1 MTTWNNVQ
9 KNIGQTS
16 ITYNEV
22 GKTYNQAN
30 YTYWGLLQTVFSN
43 ISKAASSF
51 TNLSRTT
58 NTSFTNQNK
67 N

>member
-1 MTTWNNVQ
+1 MTTWNNSQ

-16 ITYNEV
+16 ISYNES
-22 GKTYNQAN
+22 GKTYNETT
-30 YTYWGLLQTVFSN
+30 YTYWGLVQTIFSN
-43 ISKAASSF
+43 LSKEATSF

-58 NTSFTNQNK
+58 NTSFNNQTK